1 MSAPRR
7 QGAVLEPEPE
17 PNHRKTAENLLDVAA
32 DERYREFLGQ
42 TDEISKLFYEL
53 PHNKQVDF
61 VVEKLQTNPALAATV
76 ENFIYQAGL
85 QENKDAFSSA
95 GHYL

>member
-7 QGAVLEPEPE
+7 QGAV
-17 PNHRKTAENLLDVAA
+17 HRCNFASVAEELLKVAA

-42 TDEISKLFYEL
+42 TDEISQLFYEL

-61 VVEKLQTNPALAATV
+61 VVKKLQTNPALAATV
-76 ENFIYQAGL
+76 KNFIHQAGL

-95 GHYL
+95 GRYL